1 MVSADFVPDGKD
13 KAQDELRGLKQQQW
27 DPEGSDRFIPAQTA
41 APGQKYSPQNQAVS
55 LAWRSAWN
63 QPASLDRKAM
73 NSERVIW
80 LYLYNN

>member
-13 KAQDELRGLKQQQW
+13 KAQDELRGLKQQQC